1 MIASLQSSRV
11 FALSILAGLI
21 AGGIAVAANAALVQP
36 YTNAIVELWI
46 DELLAEG
53 EFDEEEFDL
62 QTQSIYSSQVTGY
75 IINGL
80 AAGALVGGVY
90 VFSSSSSSSS
100 SNSKLPTAAAARTTI
115 TSPFK
120 VAVMIAGAAWFVLY
134 VVPAV
139 KYPPSPEALL
149 DSEAAGSYY
158 PLYAGYVTVSGLS
171 ALGIATGFRRVK
183 RKDKVFGMAALYL
196 AVMAAVFFAF
206 PDYQEDTL
214 LFPQPVVNAWRASI
228 SAAMTALWF
237 AAGMISGLLWTYGRK
252 SAKAV

>member
-11 FALSILAGLI
+11 FALSILAGLM

-62 QTQSIYSSQVTGY
+62 QAQSIYSSQVTGY

-100 SNSKLPTAAAARTTI
+100 NSKLSTAATTTI

-149 DSEAAGSYY
+149 DSEAASSYY

-183 RKDKVFGMAALYL
+183 RKDKMFGMAALYL
-196 AVMAAVFFAF
+196 VVMAAVFFAF

>member
-11 FALSILAGLI
+11 FALSILAGFI

-90 VFSSSSSSSS
+90 VFSSSSSSS
-100 SNSKLPTAAAARTTI
+100 NSKLPTAAATTTI

-139 KYPPSPEALL
+139 KYPSSPEALL

-237 AAGMISGLLWTYGRK
+237 AAGMISGLLWNYGRK

>member
-62 QTQSIYSSQVTGY
+62 QAQSIYSSQVTGY

-90 VFSSSSSSSS
+90 VFSSSSSS
-100 SNSKLPTAAAARTTI
+100 NSKLPTAATTTI

-149 DSEAAGSYY
+149 DSEAASSYY

-183 RKDKVFGMAALYL
+183 RKDKMFGMAALYL
-196 AVMAAVFFAF
+196 VVMAAVFFAF

>member
-36 YTNAIVELWI
+36 YTNVIVELWI
-46 DELLAEG
+46 DELLAGG

-90 VFSSSSSSSS
+90 VFSSSS
-100 SNSKLPTAAAARTTI
+100 NSKLPTAAARTTI
-115 TSPFK
+115 ISPFK

-139 KYPPSPEALL
+139 KYPSSPEALL

-171 ALGIATGFRRVK
+171 ALGIATVFRRVK
-183 RKDKVFGMAALYL
+183 RKDKMFGMAALYL

-206 PDYQEDTL
+206 PDYQEHTL
-214 LFPQPVVNAWRASI
+214 LFPQPVVNAWRAFI
-228 SAAMTALWF
+228 SATMTALWF

>member
-1 MIASLQSSRV
+1 MVASLQSSRV

-62 QTQSIYSSQVTGY
+62 QAQSIYSSQVTGY

-80 AAGALVGGVY
+80 AAGALVGGLY
-90 VFSSSSSSSS
+90 VFSSS
-100 SNSKLPTAAAARTTI
+100 SNSKLPTAAATTTTI

-149 DSEAAGSYY
+149 DSEAASSYY

-183 RKDKVFGMAALYL
+183 RKDKMFGMAALYL

>member
-62 QTQSIYSSQVTGY
+62 QAQSIYSSQVTGY

-90 VFSSSSSSSS
+90 IFSSSS
-100 SNSKLPTAAAARTTI
+100 SNSKLPTAAAATTI

-183 RKDKVFGMAALYL
+183 RKDKMFGMAALYL

>member
-1 MIASLQSSRV
+1 MAKMIASLQSSRV

-90 VFSSSSSSSS
+90 VFSSSSS
-100 SNSKLPTAAAARTTI
+100 NSKLPTAAATTIITI

-120 VAVMIAGAAWFVLY
+120 IAVMIAGAAWFVLY

-158 PLYAGYVTVSGLS
+158 LLYAGYVTVSGLS

-214 LFPQPVVNAWRASI
+214 LFPQPVVNAWRAFI
-228 SAAMTALWF
+228 SATMTALWF

>member
-46 DELLAEG
+46 DELLAGG

-90 VFSSSSSSSS
+90 VFSSSD
-100 SNSKLPTAAAARTTI
+100 SKLPTAAAARTTI

-139 KYPPSPEALL
+139 KYPSSPEALL

-171 ALGIATGFRRVK
+171 ALGIATVFRRVK
-183 RKDKVFGMAALYL
+183 RKDKMFGMAALYL
-196 AVMAAVFFAF
+196 AVMAAVSFAF

-214 LFPQPVVNAWRASI
+214 LFPQPVVNAWRAFI
-228 SAAMTALWF
+228 SATMTALWF

>member
-46 DELLAEG
+46 DELLAGG

-90 VFSSSSSSSS
+90 VFSSSS
-100 SNSKLPTAAAARTTI
+100 NSKLPTAAARTTI
-115 TSPFK
+115 TSP
-120 VAVMIAGAAWFVLY
+120 
-134 VVPAV
+134 
-139 KYPPSPEALL
+139 S
-149 DSEAAGSYY
+149 
-158 PLYAGYVTVSGLS
+158 
-171 ALGIATGFRRVK
+171 
-183 RKDKVFGMAALYL
+183 
-196 AVMAAVFFAF
+196 
-206 PDYQEDTL
+206 
-214 LFPQPVVNAWRASI
+214 
-228 SAAMTALWF
+228 
-237 AAGMISGLLWTYGRK
+237 
-252 SAKAV
+252 KAQS

>member
-62 QTQSIYSSQVTGY
+62 QAQSIYSSQVTGY

-90 VFSSSSSSSS
+90 VFSSSSS
-100 SNSKLPTAAAARTTI
+100 NSKLPTAAATTTTTI

-149 DSEAAGSYY
+149 DSGAAGSYY

-183 RKDKVFGMAALYL
+183 RKDKMLGMAARYL

-214 LFPQPVVNAWRASI
+214 LFPQQPVVNAWRASI

-252 SAKAV
+252 SAKAI

>member
-46 DELLAEG
+46 DELLAGG

-90 VFSSSSSSSS
+90 VFSSS
-100 SNSKLPTAAAARTTI
+100 NSKLPTAAARTTI

-139 KYPPSPEALL
+139 KYPSSPEALL

-171 ALGIATGFRRVK
+171 ALGIATVFRRVK
-183 RKDKVFGMAALYL
+183 RKDKMFGMAALYL

-214 LFPQPVVNAWRASI
+214 LFPQPVVNAWRAFI
-228 SAAMTALWF
+228 SATMTALWF

>member
-62 QTQSIYSSQVTGY
+62 QAQSIYSSQVTGY

-90 VFSSSSSSSS
+90 VFSSSSS
-100 SNSKLPTAAAARTTI
+100 NSKLPTAAATTTI

-139 KYPPSPEALL
+139 KYPPTPEALL
-149 DSEAAGSYY
+149 DSEAASSYY

-196 AVMAAVFFAF
+196 TVMAAVFFAF

-214 LFPQPVVNAWRASI
+214 LFPQQPVVNAWRASI

-252 SAKAV
+252 SAKAI

>member
-46 DELLAEG
+46 DELLAGG

-90 VFSSSSSSSS
+90 VFSSSS
-100 SNSKLPTAAAARTTI
+100 NSKLPTAAARTTI

-139 KYPPSPEALL
+139 KYPSSPEALL

-171 ALGIATGFRRVK
+171 ALGIATVFRRVK
-183 RKDKVFGMAALYL
+183 RKDKMFGMAALYL

-214 LFPQPVVNAWRASI
+214 LFPQPVVNAWRAFI
-228 SAAMTALWF
+228 SATMTALWF

>member
-46 DELLAEG
+46 DELLAGG

-90 VFSSSSSSSS
+90 VFSSSSS
-100 SNSKLPTAAAARTTI
+100 NSKLPTAAARTTI

-139 KYPPSPEALL
+139 KYPSSPEALL

-171 ALGIATGFRRVK
+171 ALGIATVFRRVK
-183 RKDKVFGMAALYL
+183 RKDKMFGMAALYL

-214 LFPQPVVNAWRASI
+214 LFPQPVVNAWRAFI
-228 SAAMTALWF
+228 SATMTALWF

>member
-46 DELLAEG
+46 DELLAGG

-90 VFSSSSSSSS
+90 VFSSSS
-100 SNSKLPTAAAARTTI
+100 NSKLPTAAARTTI

-139 KYPPSPEALL
+139 KYPSSPEALL

-171 ALGIATGFRRVK
+171 ALGIATVFRRVK
-183 RKDKVFGMAALYL
+183 RKDKMFGMAALYL
-196 AVMAAVFFAF
+196 AVMAAVSFAF

-214 LFPQPVVNAWRASI
+214 LFPQPVVNAWRAFI
-228 SAAMTALWF
+228 SATMTALWF

>member
-62 QTQSIYSSQVTGY
+62 QAQSIYSSQVTGY

-90 VFSSSSSSSS
+90 VFSSSSS
-100 SNSKLPTAAAARTTI
+100 NSKLPTAAATTTTTI

-149 DSEAAGSYY
+149 DSGAAGSYY

-183 RKDKVFGMAALYL
+183 RKDKMFGMAALYL

-214 LFPQPVVNAWRASI
+214 LFPQQPVVNAWRASI

-252 SAKAV
+252 SAKAI

>member
-90 VFSSSSSSSS
+90 VFSSSSS
-100 SNSKLPTAAAARTTI
+100 NSKLSTAAATTI

-139 KYPPSPEALL
+139 KYPSSPEALL